1 MATTDVFETLKVRRM
16 SMPQYL
22 TVAVGLL
29 LVVLD
34 GYDIALTSFSS
45 PYIAAG
51 FNIKPTEL
59 GMVGSG
65 ALVGLFIGAS
75 GLAPLGDKIG
85 RRTTAIFGAVL
96 AALGMLVSAS
106 AHSLPVLIA
115 GRIVTGAGIGALI
128 AGIAIIFSEYV
139 SRRAYAF
146 VMALYAA
153 GIPLGTFVGSKWVGP
168 IVAEHGW
175 RAGFEIGAWATA
187 VCIPLTILFIPESL
201 AFLAVSRRHRALER
215 FNKRLGKL
223 GIDAVDELPVA
234 ENLREVKFP
243 ITEVLKGRLLVRTVL
258 AALAYFLFML
268 SFYFATNW
276 APKYIADV
284 THNPLTA
291 PHLMNSFSIGALV
304 GVFLFAVVTVKS
316 SLRVLYLM
324 TAAVV
329 VLSGVG
335 LGWFG
340 HAATV
345 ASHPNLVFG
354 GASFMLAAGTAGF
367 YAITPRLYPEK
378 VRATGYGLVI
388 GVGRVGGIIAP
399 TAGGWFF
406 EGGIGPE
413 TIFWIFAAPLAISMA
428 VTLYLMK
435 FRTDETVVTVQAAP
449 EPATA

>member
-1 MATTDVFETLKVRRM
+1 MATMDVFETLKVRRM

-22 TVAVGLL
+22 TVAVGLV

-51 FNIKPTEL
+51 FHIKPTEL

-75 GLAPLGDKIG
+75 GLAPFGDKVG
-85 RRTTAIFGAVL
+85 RRTTALVGSVL
-96 AALGMLVSAS
+96 AALGMLISAE
-106 AHSLPVLIA
+106 AHSLHTLIA

-128 AGIAIIFSEYV
+128 AGVAIIFSEYV
-139 SRRAYAF
+139 SRKAYAF

-153 GIPLGTFVGSKWVGP
+153 GIPVGTYVGSKWVGP
-168 IVAEHGW
+168 VVAEHGW
-175 RAGFEIGAWATA
+175 RAGFEVGAWATA
-187 VCIPLTILFIPESL
+187 ICIPLTVLFIPESL
-201 AFLAVSRRHRALER
+201 AYLAVSRRKGALER
-215 FNKRLGKL
+215 FNKMLGRLG
-223 GIDAVDELPVA
+223 IAPVSELPVA

-243 ITEVLKGRLLVRTVL
+243 VAEVLKGRLLVRTVL

-291 PHLMNSFSIGALV
+291 PHLMNSFSIGALI
-304 GVFLFAVVTVKS
+304 GVFVFAVVTAKS
-316 SLRVLYLM
+316 NPKMLYWM

-335 LGWFG
+335 LAWFG

-345 ASHPNLVFG
+345 GSHPNLVFG
-354 GASFMLAAGTAGF
+354 AASFMLAAGTAGF

-388 GVGRVGGIIAP
+388 GVGRVGGIVAP

-406 EGGIGPE
+406 DGGTSPE
-413 TIFWIFAAPLAISMA
+413 TIFWIFAAPLAVSMA

-435 FRTDETVVTVQAAP
+435 YRTDKAVPATGAAP
-449 EPATA
+449 KAAVA